1 MLTGSATTSV
11 PEAAAAPQTP
21 KVTTAV
27 SGNSQNLQRVQR
39 ENLKIQSETKQKSK
53 GTGNVITLGEP
64 NRTITEAKSQA
75 MSPRLGGTTAPN
87 SLINY
92 PIAP

>member
-1 MLTGSATTSV
+1 
-11 PEAAAAPQTP
+11 
-21 KVTTAV
+21 
-27 SGNSQNLQRVQR
+27 
-39 ENLKIQSETKQKSK
+39 LKIQSETKQKSK

>member
-1 MLTGSATTSV
+1 MLSGPATNSAPVAS
-11 PEAAAAPQTP
+11 PKPTP
-21 KVTTAV
+21 NVTPST

-53 GTGNVITLGEP
+53 GGGNVITLGEP